1 MNPQSVLF
9 GILPAASR
17 NLSSLR
23 EALQES
29 NMAEE
34 AISIVG
40 DNIPKFQALVIASA
54 LELYA
59 KTGLQAGR
67 AYTPTKML
75 AMASKLTGKT
85 FKRGEYL
92 PAASAIRELLK

>member
-1 MNPQSVLF
+1 MGEQATV
-9 GILPAASR
+9 IT
-17 NLSSLR
+17 
-23 EALQES
+23 
-29 NMAEE
+29 
-34 AISIVG
+34 G

-59 KTGLQAGR
+59 RTGIRAGR
-67 AYTPTKML
+67 AYTPSKML